1 MNVKYYVLQVYT
13 RWDIFNFRTKNLEE
27 GWNGIYR
34 GAGGQV
40 SVYVYICP
48 HTTSKGR
55 PGVGTETVTY
65 VR

>member
-13 RWDIFNFRTKNLEE
+13 RWGVCNYHTKNFEE
-27 GWNGIYR
+27 GWNGICR

-48 HTTSKGR
+48 RTTSKGR
-55 PGVGTETVTY
+55 PGVVTGTVTY